1 MSCHKQQLYC
11 NLIPGLSL
19 FVVVVEFVS
28 VFDTARKLIK
38 EQNIGRGGQLGT
50 RLVILH
56 VQESILEQDTCTQA
70 NSRKLSIIHRYW
82 LWILQMLFSY
92 RAF

>member
-1 MSCHKQQLYC
+1 M
-11 NLIPGLSL
+11 
-19 FVVVVEFVS
+19 
-28 VFDTARKLIK
+28 FDTARKLK
-38 EQNIGRGGQLGT
+38 NKKLGGGGGGGRLGT

-82 LWILQMLFSY
+82 LRILQMLFSY
-92 RAF
+92 RAFP